1 MKKLRRLF
9 GLTLLVTVLAAT
21 SAFALTQK
29 QLQFVDEWG
38 DPVNMGTSVS
48 LYIYNAGTTTEQTC
62 YLDPVRANS
71 VTQPVEDDSTN
82 TPLDYTTG
90 LLTFFSQPGSYK
102 IYVTDG
108 TYTRT
113 VDNLTGS
120 DTRIAWPSYLSAIS
134 SYNLGQNNDLDFTYG
149 DWIVDGDTSGRL
161 DMIPDSDGG
170 ILGIGDGTAQAD
182 VYIYAATGDYIF
194 FDEGNARC
202 TFADID
208 GVWDDDAHMYFGSDR
223 DVDFKFANGTDTLT
237 ITHTGG
243 IVAFGS
249 DDDAPDVYFYC
260 DSTGD
265 YTLFDEDNAEIYCA
279 DIDIQLDDDA
289 KLIFGSGDD
298 VSIYSD
304 TADTLTIDPG
314 AAGDTL
320 ELGSAYNDAFDVLW
334 YGDTSGDTVTFDEEN
349 CDVDFVDIDL
359 DLDDDSYLRFGSTD
373 DITIKYYSSGDDLDI
388 LGSGLEVSFGVT
400 DEGIDVIMHGETSG
414 EYFMWDESADT
425 VKSNCGNALFTMT
438 DAEGDQ
444 FKIDATGTIDGD
456 AINFETTDGGV
467 MVNADGAS
475 NGDIELN
482 AADDIMVTAAGDLT
496 LGITGTFSAG
506 GAVMTNQKLQIENV
520 TADDTLTTAESGKIF
535 YVENDT
541 DGIVLTLPS
550 VGASDEGTYYII
562 VDANEVAA
570 SDVTIEPADSD
581 TINGTAD
588 GFSSDGADELPC
600 AVMIIY
606 DHDQTDWF
614 VLPFELGDGTAAWDC
629 DS

>member
-194 FDEGNARC
+194 FDEGNARWS
-202 TFADID
+202 FVDID

-373 DITIKYYSSGDDLDI
+373 DITIKYDSSGDDLDI